1 MNAIEV
7 LELTKRYKK
16 GAVAV
21 DSTSFTVEQGAAF
34 GLLGPI
40 GAGKSSIINM
50 LLRFTKP
57 TSGTVKI
64 FDHDVA
70 TQFQEVQNKIGYL
83 PERPGFYGNF
93 SAEKNLRILANLS
106 GVREVREERKERDER
121 ISKLV
126 ILAGLEGKETDLVR
140 TFSLGD
146 RKRLGIAAAMLNEP
160 ELLILDEPSI
170 GLDPQG
176 RHDILAL
183 IHELNVHD
191 VTLFLATHNVRNI
204 AEICDVVA
212 TMKSGRVATPITTK
226 GFIADMRGPT
236 LQLEAD
242 LANMN
247 ERVLQAIKSVK
258 GVKSIQCERLKIS
271 LDSRPG
277 INEDVNY
284 VITRAGGRLRSLRE
298 SPSLEEA
305 YVRMMGEQKVE

>member
-16 GAVAV
+16 GVVAV
-21 DSTSFTVEQGAAF
+21 DNVSFTVDQGAAF
-34 GLLGPI
+34 GLLGPL
-40 GAGKSSIINM
+40 GSGKSSVIHM
-50 LLRFTKP
+50 LLNFTKP
-57 TSGTVKI
+57 TAGSIRI
-64 FDHDVA
+64 FDRDIA
-70 TQFQEVQNKIGYL
+70 TQFHEVQSKIGYV

-93 SAEKNLRILANLS
+93 SAEKNLRIFANLS
-106 GVREVREERKERDER
+106 GIREERDER
-121 ISKLV
+121 ISKLF
-126 ILAGLEGKETDLVR
+126 ILAGLEGKETDR
-140 TFSLGD
+140 MDAYSLGD

-160 ELLILDEPSI
+160 ELLILDEPSA

-176 RHDILAL
+176 RRDVMAL

-191 VTLFLATHNVRNI
+191 VTLFLATNNVVSI

-226 GFIADMRGPT
+226 SFIEDVRGRS

-258 GVKSIQCERLKIS
+258 GVQSIQCERLKIS
-271 LDSRPG
+271 IDYRPG

-298 SPSLEEA
+298 APSLEEA
-305 YVRMMGEQKVE
+305 YVRMMGEEDGE